1 MELIDKI
8 ISFIKRLVKK
18 EDTIKLLVEGKS
30 NENPRTSKDYVKT
43 LKVEINQTKKK
54 KQIETLVCVGDGLGI
69 QNKVTA

>member
-8 ISFIKRLVKK
+8 ISFIKKLIKK
-18 EDTIKLLVEGKS
+18 EDTIKLLEEGKP
-30 NENPRTSKDYVKT
+30 NEKLRTREDYVKT

>member
-18 EDTIKLLVEGKS
+18 EDTIKLLVERKP
-30 NENPRTSKDYVKT
+30 NEKPQNRKDYVKT